1 MFKFKV
7 EYLNEFNIW
16 TELHDWIRP
25 IMDKRTLDES
35 HDETQLF
42 LSCAPIAEPFKPF
55 TRFIITIEEID
66 DNTQAVKNIDTL
78 YRVVIADE
86 IKQVVFTPQTD
97 KDGNTVDG
105 LYNHDI
111 RLAEASKELERYT
124 VDNLSFTNEWRKAFQ
139 TSENGGYIT
148 SQTLG
153 ENWYNAVPRWLPI
166 QWQESGGNVRWVFP
180 NMFSGYNSQDAY
192 SYGSSTPTSP
202 PLSRPVIGNTMI
214 ARSMINN
221 NTADD
226 FIFETPINTSYLK
239 NTTLTIP
246 NVTMSPIS
254 SIKLGGYSSNLL
266 LFWKTLEDYYADFG
280 YRVNA
285 ITLRNPNGDI
295 EQLNV
300 GDVASFNIL
309 GFYRLRFNVTRTVRI
324 HKWSKTTNNN
334 KTYNEY
340 TDWFDGVTS
349 TIEFE
354 INCVESGSQIDKLS
368 VYDILNKLIQVT
380 PTRFANKN
388 TTKYRLYDT
397 IFDRYSSVE
406 APEMIFTNKNLWEA
420 LKALGGVIN
429 AIPYLHITD
438 RNNWDIIDV
447 FPLSSEEPVSDNV
460 ETEYCN
466 SESYYDSEN
475 YTASFDMSVDNMI
488 NPVDTNE
495 GFINSEGYYI
505 SKTPRSEEVEISL
518 TSINIETTYP
528 IYKIDKVIY
537 VDYDSALAPYG
548 TSYDITQFINE
559 KSLYNTL
566 VSNNVNAGKQLSLYY
581 TQGKPNI
588 DGLQFK
594 VSKDKYSDAENKIA
608 IKRILQ
614 QALLDN
620 GVPGSIANT
629 YFDDYKKIL
638 EAKFIV
644 RYVPYLNARI
654 KLYKTNAPKLNID
667 TSMFQ
672 NQSANVLDARAL
684 GRRNVAILGRIGNL
698 GYTDSIKVYSL
709 DRIPL
714 KGQRAKDGYFVS
726 DVTVEYDQN
735 HLLCSVQYTKDYQKI
750 NDFIGIQN
758 LQRFFEVSE
767 KQSIHRYVNTNM
779 FYIFYGNQT
788 PYAEIDKDKGLNQ
801 ASGYPQV
808 NYLASLFVD
817 QGYNRKINASIL
829 TAYSEDDAGQDYVC
843 SKVYLNSNALAIGN
857 SICIITD
864 YQDNYGDGYQSKPYT
879 DGNTQAYMN
888 KSVPYSD
895 PKGKIKSL
903 DVQNVTDSNIVYP
916 SNATLD
922 DNISAFGEALPAI
935 TQLDSDNKPI
945 TGTEFYT
952 IADTYQNDN
961 KPTFSNVGCRQ
972 KINLQKDSREI
983 IHINQQHHFLT
994 ADDSIVVGSAM
1005 TESCRFIQEN
1015 TMKCRLVFLK
1025 NKIDAYEFTIKDS
1038 DIIGITLPSQEELKP
1053 TTQALIDL
1061 GTEITA
1067 TNLATILSTT
1077 NNTDALYIL
1086 PNINYGGAVIG
1097 LNQDAEA
1104 WAIITDENKLII
1116 GKNESLK
1123 ATSGVDYD
1131 SATQINLSITSEY

>member
-66 DNTQAVKNIDTL
+66 DDTQVIKNIDTL

-86 IKQVVFTPQTD
+86 IKQVVFTAQTD
-97 KDGNTVDG
+97 QDGNTVDG
-105 LYNHDI
+105 LYAHDI

-139 TSENGGYIT
+139 TSENGSYID
-148 SQTLG
+148 SQTL
-153 ENWYNAVPRWLPI
+153 NSQFYDFLADWSVF
-166 QWQESGGNVRWVFP
+166 ESGIYTYFP
-180 NMFSGYNSQDAY
+180 NKFSGFNTNDAY
-192 SYGSSTPTSP
+192 GESKYFITKQPT
-202 PLSRPVIGNTMI
+202 IDNTAI
-214 ARSMINN
+214 ARALYLNG
-221 NTADD
+221 TPDD
-226 FIFETPINTSYLK
+226 FIFSQQINTSYIQGQSVAVPSIEPTK
-239 NTTLTIP
+239 IE
-246 NVTMSPIS
+246 NV
-254 SIKLGGYSSNLL
+254 NLARIYRG
-266 LFWKTLEDYYADFG
+266 LFNNYQNNFYASFG
-280 YRVNA
+280 YKVNG
-285 ITLRNPNGDI
+285 ITLRKPDG
-295 EQLNV
+295 
-300 GDVASFNIL
+300 
-309 GFYRLRFNVTRTVRI
+309 T
-324 HKWSKTTNNN
+324 TTNLSAG
-334 KTYNEY
+334 
-340 TDWFDGVTS
+340 D
-349 TIEFE
+349 TIEFNSLGLYKLSYNITRTITYTRRE
-354 INCVESGSQIDKLS
+354 INPWSGEATFNRSPEMDGLNTVLSFDIACVSSSSVTDKLS
-368 VYDILNKLIQVT
+368 IYDILNKLIQVT
-380 PTRFANKN
+380 PTRFADKSG
-388 TTKYRLYDT
+388 TKYRLYGT
-397 IFDRYSSVE
+397 IFDRYANVE

-420 LKALGGVIN
+420 LKMLGGVVN

-438 RNNWDIIDV
+438 RNNWDVIDF
-447 FPLSSEEPVSDNV
+447 FPLSSEESVSDDV

-488 NPVDTNE
+488 NPVETNE
-495 GFINSEGYYI
+495 GFINSEGYLI

-518 TSINIETTYP
+518 TSLNIETTYP
-528 IYKIDKVIY
+528 IYKIDKVTY
-537 VDYDSALAPYG
+537 VDYDSALAQYG

-559 KSLYNTL
+559 KAFYNTL
-566 VSNNVNAGKQLSLYY
+566 VSNNVNSGKQLSLYY
-581 TQGKPNI
+581 TQGQPNI
-588 DGLQFK
+588 EGLQFK

-608 IKRILQ
+608 IRQILR
-614 QALLDN
+614 QALLNN
-620 GVPGSIANT
+620 GVPNSIANT
-629 YFDDYKKIL
+629 YFNDYKKLL

-667 TSMFQ
+667 TAMFQ

-709 DRIPL
+709 NRIPL

-726 DVTVEYDQN
+726 DVIVEYDQN
-735 HLLCSVQYTKDYQKI
+735 HLLCSIQYTKDYQKI
-750 NDFIGIQN
+750 NDFIGVQN

-767 KQSIHRYVNTNM
+767 KQSVHRYVNSNM

-788 PYAEIDKDKGLNQ
+788 PYTEIDKDKGLNQ
-801 ASGYPQV
+801 ATGYPQV

-829 TAYSEDDAGQDYVC
+829 TAYSENDAGQDYVC
-843 SKVYLNSNALAIGN
+843 SKIYLNSNALAIGN

-864 YQDNYGDGYQSKPYT
+864 YQDNYGAGYQATPYT
-879 DGNTQAYMN
+879 DGDTQAYMN
-888 KSVPYSD
+888 KAVPYSD
-895 PKGKIKSL
+895 QKGKIKTL
-903 DVQNVTDSNIVYP
+903 EIQNITDSNITYP
-916 SNATLD
+916 SNSTLD
-922 DNISAFGEALPAI
+922 DNISAFGEALPAV
-935 TQLDSDNKPI
+935 TQLDDDNKPI

-952 IADTYQNDN
+952 IADSYQNDN
-961 KPTFSNVGCRQ
+961 KPTFSNVGCKQ

-994 ADDSIVVGSAM
+994 ADDNIVVGSAM

-1025 NKIDAYEFTIKDS
+1025 NKIDTYEFTIKTS
-1038 DIIGITLPSQEELKP
+1038 DIIGITLPSQDDFKP
-1053 TTQALIDL
+1053 TAQALIDL

-1067 TNLATILSTT
+1067 TNLANILSTT

-1086 PNINYGGAVIG
+1086 PNINYGGAIIG
-1097 LNQDAEA
+1097 LNENAAA
-1104 WAIITDENKLII
+1104 WAIITDQNKLII
-1116 GKNESLK
+1116 GKNENIK
-1123 ATSGVDYD
+1123 ASSGANYD

>member
-105 LYNHDI
+105 LYAHDI

-139 TSENGGYIT
+139 TSENGGYII
-148 SQTLG
+148 SQEL
-153 ENWYNAVPRWLPI
+153 N
-166 QWQESGGNVRWVFP
+166 SGFYDYLSDWSTFEDGLWTYFP
-180 NMFSGYNSQDAY
+180 NKFSGFNTKDAY
-192 SYGSSTPTSP
+192 GESKYNIKQQPA
-202 PLSRPVIGNTMI
+202 VENTAI
-214 ARSMINN
+214 ARALYLNS
-221 NTADD
+221 TADD
-226 FIFETPINTSYLK
+226 FILSTPIKTSYIQGQALSVPNLNPTK
-239 NTTLTIP
+239 IETI
-246 NVTMSPIS
+246 
-254 SIKLGGYSSNLL
+254 NLARYYTGL
-266 LFWKTLEDYYADFG
+266 LNNYQNNYFARFDSKI
-280 YRVNA
+280 NN
-285 ITLRNPNGDI
+285 ITIVNPNGVATSI
-295 EQLNV
+295 NA
-300 GDVASFNIL
+300 GDVVNFNIKGL
-309 GFYRLRFNVTRTVRI
+309 YHLRYNITRTITYFKREI
-324 HKWSKTTNNN
+324 NPWSGALK
-334 KTYNEY
+334 
-340 TDWFDGVTS
+340 FDYAPEMEGLN
-349 TIEFE
+349 TILEFE
-354 INCVESGSQIDKLS
+354 INCVESGSQINKLS

-397 IFDRYSSVE
+397 IFDRYASVE

-438 RNNWDIIDV
+438 RNNWDIIDF

-518 TSINIETTYP
+518 TSMNIETTYP
-528 IYKIDKVIY
+528 IYKLDKVTY

-559 KSLYNTL
+559 KALYNTL

-581 TQGKPNI
+581 TQGQPNI

-667 TSMFQ
+667 TAMFQ

-779 FYIFYGNQT
+779 FYIFYGDQT

-864 YQDNYGDGYQSKPYT
+864 YQDNYGAGYQAKPYA
-879 DGNTQAYMN
+879 DGTTQAYMN

-916 SNATLD
+916 SNSTLD
-922 DNISAFGEALPAI
+922 NNISAFGEALPAI

-1025 NKIDAYEFTIKDS
+1025 NKIDTYEFTIKDS
-1038 DIIGITLPSQEELKP
+1038 DIIGITLPSKEELKP
-1053 TTQALIDL
+1053 TAQALIDL
-1061 GTEITA
+1061 GIEITA
-1067 TNLATILSTT
+1067 ANLATILSTT